1 MFSVAELFLETNDLQ
16 KLMMFEERCVDS
28 YLREKDTLLHAT
40 QEEQMRVMGDR
51 YILSLGLI
59 NKSKFLIVS
68 FFTANSRTDGWRD
81 GPIDW
86 LTDWLTARLT
96 SCHRLTGSYLADCRT
111 GGLVDWLIDSLMT
124 GWLSD
129 RLVWWLTNWMIEWL
143 VNSLN
148 DWLTD
153 YQTD

>member
-68 FFTANSRTDGWRD
+68 FFTANCRTDG
-81 GPIDW
+81 
-86 LTDWLTARLT
+86 
-96 SCHRLTGSYLADCRT
+96 
-111 GGLVDWLIDSLMT
+111 
-124 GWLSD
+124 
-129 RLVWWLTNWMIEWL
+129 
-143 VNSLN
+143 
-148 DWLTD
+148 
-153 YQTD
+153 

>member
-86 LTDWLTARLT
+86 LTDWLTD
-96 SCHRLTGSYLADCRT
+96 GQAD
-111 GGLVDWLIDSLMT
+111 
-124 GWLSD
+124 
-129 RLVWWLTNWMIEWL
+129 
-143 VNSLN
+143 
-148 DWLTD
+148 
-153 YQTD
+153 

>member
-1 MFSVAELFLETNDLQ
+1 MLKCFLSSLTEFVFSVTELFLETNDLQ

-68 FFTANSRTDGWRD
+68 FFTANCRTDG
-81 GPIDW
+81 
-86 LTDWLTARLT
+86 
-96 SCHRLTGSYLADCRT
+96 
-111 GGLVDWLIDSLMT
+111 
-124 GWLSD
+124 
-129 RLVWWLTNWMIEWL
+129 
-143 VNSLN
+143 
-148 DWLTD
+148 
-153 YQTD
+153 

>member
-59 NKSKFLIVS
+59 NKSKFLIVN
-68 FFTANSRTDGWRD
+68 FFTANCRTDG
-81 GPIDW
+81 
-86 LTDWLTARLT
+86 
-96 SCHRLTGSYLADCRT
+96 
-111 GGLVDWLIDSLMT
+111 
-124 GWLSD
+124 
-129 RLVWWLTNWMIEWL
+129 
-143 VNSLN
+143 
-148 DWLTD
+148 
-153 YQTD
+153 